1 MFYLTGDCHRTLNMD
16 KIRPY
21 NFPEGQ
27 SLTKD
32 DYVIILG
39 DFGFIWDN
47 DIDELYWRNWFNE
60 QPFTV
65 LFIDGNHENFNLLR
79 KFPTS
84 QWKGGKVRF
93 IRDNLIYL
101 ERGQVFEIDGF
112 KFFTFGGAT
121 SIDKHR
127 RVQNVSWWK
136 QEVPSKREYNVG
148 LENLKKHNFTVDY
161 VLTHTCPTE
170 ISTLLGFNN
179 KKILDPTQVMLDRFQ
194 SVLTFKK
201 WFFGHFHMDAQILDK
216 YFAVFEDKISLKKNT
231 YIQ

>member
-27 SLTKD
+27 NLTKD

-47 DIDELYWRNWFNE
+47 DTDELYWRNWFNE

-79 KFPTS
+79 KFPAS

-136 QEVPSKREYNVG
+136 QEVPSKREYNMG
-148 LENLKKHNFTVDY
+148 LENLRKHNFTVDY

-179 KKILDPTQVMLDRFQ
+179 KKILDPAQVMLDRFQ
-194 SVLTFKK
+194 GVLIFKK

-216 YFAVFEDKISLKKNT
+216 YFVVFENKIPLKND
-231 YIQ
+231 